1 MPSSG
6 KGESR
11 KLLFCCPSETGD
23 ADGPP
28 NSIPIHERVEL
39 PESWIPADS
48 RVEIDAKINAG
59 MVQFRYPPSP
69 SGLVSD
75 SKLPHRLLHDWPSND
90 RGRAQVCAGPDM
102 GGVST
107 ETEGLLTNEG
117 STGLT
122 RDTVS
127 TTKVN
132 QDSSSAASE
141 LQIVGVFINPLVPL
155 RPARDPV
162 SGRANVVSI
171 PCHEAK
177 QCTR

>member
-1 MPSSG
+1 
-6 KGESR
+6 
-11 KLLFCCPSETGD
+11 
-23 ADGPP
+23 
-28 NSIPIHERVEL
+28 
-39 PESWIPADS
+39 
-48 RVEIDAKINAG
+48 
-59 MVQFRYPPSP
+59 
-69 SGLVSD
+69 
-75 SKLPHRLLHDWPSND
+75 
-90 RGRAQVCAGPDM
+90 M

-162 SGRANVVSI
+162 SGQANVVSI
-171 PCHEAK
+171 PCHGPNSALDK
-177 QCTR
+177 SGLAVWSTPIPLPFPRSGPSV